1 MRVLLIDS
9 DMRSRGLTRLLD
21 SPAGPGLSDVLAEK
35 CEPQEAI
42 LGTDCPNLY
51 VMPSGSPSVPSAE
64 FLASSRW
71 QELIAWCNESF
82 KVTLVD
88 SPPVLN
94 LSDVELITAGC
105 DGVLMVVRAL
115 HTKRDVLEKCSRQID
130 SKKLLGVVYNA
141 AAGTNHEYNYSY
153 GASGKLG

>member
-1 MRVLLIDS
+1 
-9 DMRSRGLTRLLD
+9 
-21 SPAGPGLSDVLAEK
+21 
-35 CEPQEAI
+35 
-42 LGTDCPNLY
+42 
-51 VMPSGSPSVPSAE
+51 
-64 FLASSRW
+64 
-71 QELIAWCNESF
+71 
-82 KVTLVD
+82 
-88 SPPVLN
+88 
-94 LSDVELITAGC
+94 LITAGC